1 MIPKCDCPLTEKY
14 PFLCSRYHWEMQ
26 EKSHAV
32 CRGEYGEETYEQ
44 YRLGWEL
51 GAEQKKREEELAQ
64 PKIAKSKM
72 KWTYG
77 ITTVLER
84 REDLLPKTIESLK
97 QAGFDRPWLFVDGC
111 THKQAVELYE
121 DYFGSSISGV
131 TVRNP
136 KVKAFGNWMMGLWE
150 LYLRNPH
157 SDYYGMFQDDFVT
170 YKNLRQYL
178 ESTKYPL
185 NGYWNLLTFP
195 QNQNNAPK
203 GSTGFFISNQR
214 GLGAVALVFN
224 KKAVMELLASEHMVG
239 RPQNTRRGVKAIDGA
254 VVTAL
259 SKVGYKEYVHNPSL
273 IQHTG
278 NKSVIGHQVHP
289 KAPSF
294 QGESFDA
301 TDLLVKDVVLPE
313 KPLKTSQNANLGLET
328 VKIGVP
334 PTPSGN
340 GLGDNVA
347 KALKLVGITEE
358 RVAKFLRGPC
368 GCPERRQ
375 KLNRLGAWAKR
386 VIVGKTERAKE
397 HLDTILGDNSD
408 ENCK

>member
-1 MIPKCDCPLTEKY
+1 MLEKCDCPLTDQEH
-14 PFLCSRYHWEMQ
+14 FLCPRYPHKMYK
-26 EKSHAV
+26 KSHAV
-32 CRGEYGEETYEQ
+32 CRGEHGEEAYKQ
-44 YRLGWEL
+44 YRLGWEMA
-51 GAEQKKREEELAQ
+51 GWKRREEDIIQ
-64 PKIAKSKM
+64 PGVKSKM
-72 KWTYG
+72 KWSYG

-111 THKQAVELYE
+111 DHKQATELYE

-131 TVRNP
+131 TIRNP

-157 SDYYGMFQDDFVT
+157 SEYFCIFQDDFVACR
-170 YKNLRQYL
+170 NIRSYL
-178 ESTKYPL
+178 ESLKYPL

-195 QNQNNAPK
+195 QNQNKAPK
-203 GSTGFFISNQR
+203 DSTGFFLSNQR

-224 KKAVMELLASEHMVG
+224 KKAVIELLASEHMVG
-239 RPQNTRRGVKAIDGA
+239 RPQNTKRGVKAIDGA
-254 VVTAL
+254 VVTAMT
-259 SKVGYKEYVHNPSL
+259 KVGYKEYVHNPSL

-278 NKSVIGHQVHP
+278 DKSVLGNKAHP

-294 QGESFDA
+294 RGESFDA
-301 TDLLVKDVVLPE
+301 RDLIAKDVVLPE
-313 KPLKTSQNANLGLET
+313 KPLKTSQNVNSGLET
-328 VKIGVP
+328 AKIEVS

-358 RVAKFLRGPC
+358 RVTKLLRRPC
-368 GCPERRQ
+368 GCGERRQ

-386 VIVGKTERAKE
+386 VIVGKTEQAKE
-397 HLDTILGDNSD
+397 HLETILGDDSD
-408 ENCK
+408 EENC